1 MAPFNIDPRKYY
13 PICITIFA
21 LLLFFPGLGARDF
34 WAPVEPRY
42 GEIARVMFA
51 KGEWT
56 VPMVNG
62 EVYTDKPIL
71 FFWIVLAAAKILGG
85 VTEWTVR
92 LPAALGGVGF
102 VLATY
107 FFGRDFFNARVGA
120 IAAIVLATSFR
131 VMSES
136 RWAHVDMLF
145 GFFLLLAIYF
155 GARGLLRRGE
165 PNEILLAYV
174 FMALATLA
182 KGLIGIVL
190 PGLLLISFMLL
201 RRDWSM
207 IRAAKLELGIP
218 IFLLVAA
225 PWFYLVNRAT
235 GGHWLSDF
243 IYIHHFQRYTG
254 TGLGHHRQPFYY
266 YFTTLPVDFLP
277 WTVFSIPALIARRH
291 NYRRAW
297 TEPHI
302 QFCLLWFLTVFV
314 FFTVSDSKRDLY
326 LLPLTPMLALF
337 VANYLD
343 DLATRL
349 ITPRMIFSWLTTIF
363 FGIVA
368 VSGLALPI
376 TAWIARPNAFWA
388 ILPASLVLAAGGGF
402 TVALILRRK
411 VLAAVA
417 SVSAMML
424 FTMAAA
430 VLWLFP
436 YLEGFKSH
444 RRFSLEIRRVV
455 PAGAPLYVYAD
466 SMHDFNFYTQREK
479 MPVLTSATQIESL
492 RAGPEK
498 SYLLIK
504 DRDIRRLPDPPS
516 EGIIAATTIG
526 GTTWNLVDL
535 RAVDNQNKAP
545 KPDEQ
550 H

>member
-1 MAPFNIDPRKYY
+1 
-13 PICITIFA
+13 
-21 LLLFFPGLGARDF
+21 
-34 WAPVEPRY
+34 
-42 GEIARVMFA
+42 
-51 KGEWT
+51 
-56 VPMVNG
+56 
-62 EVYTDKPIL
+62 
-71 FFWIVLAAAKILGG
+71 VLAAAKILGG

-102 VLATY
+102 VLAMY

-131 VMSES
+131 VIWES

-145 GFFLLLAIYF
+145 GFLLLLAVYF
-155 GARGLLRRGE
+155 GARALLRRGG

-182 KGLIGIVL
+182 KGLIGVVL
-190 PGLLLISFMLL
+190 PALLFISFMVL
-201 RRDWSM
+201 RCDWSM

-235 GGHWLSDF
+235 GGNWLSDF
-243 IYIHHFQRYTG
+243 IYIHHFQRYA
-254 TGLGHHRQPFYY
+254 GLGHHRQSFYY

-277 WTVFSIPALIARRH
+277 WTVFSIPALIARWH

-314 FFTVSDSKRDLY
+314 FFTISDSKRDLY
-326 LLPLTPMLALF
+326 LLPLMPTLALF

-343 DLATRL
+343 DLAARL
-349 ITPRMIFSWLTTIF
+349 ITPSMVFSWLTTIF
-363 FGIVA
+363 FGAVA

-376 TAWIARPNAFWA
+376 TAWIARRDAFWA
-388 ILPASLVLAAGGGF
+388 ILPASLVLTTGGGF
-402 TVALILRRK
+402 TVALILRRN
-411 VLAAVA
+411 VLAAAA
-417 SVSAMML
+417 SVSVMML

-430 VLWLFP
+430 ALWLVP
-436 YLEGFKSH
+436 YLEGFKSQ

-455 PAGAPLYVYAD
+455 PAWAPLYVYAD
-466 SMHDFNFYTQREK
+466 SMHDFNFYTQREEI
-479 MPVLTSATQIESL
+479 PVLTSATQIESL
-492 RAGPEK
+492 RVGPEK

-504 DRDIRRLPDPPS
+504 DRDLRRLPDLS
-516 EGIIAATTIG
+516 REWIINGTTIG
-526 GTTWNLVDL
+526 NATWHLVDL
-535 RAVDNQNKAP
+535 QSVDNKNKGP
-545 KPDEQ
+545 KPDEP